1 MKEKIKMKKLI
12 VLFLISVSSLFAQ
25 NWNPVVPTLIPFNFQ
40 SKVDQCS
47 NRDGINVLLDY
58 YDQNWPNN
66 EIKYLKYYLLNSSG
80 SIIREYQF
88 ETQDVEFASIDG
100 NNDKIYVVY
109 KLGNQIKTRKS
120 VNAGQSWTNLADINV
135 GNNICNNVD
144 IYFGKD
150 DNELHVV
157 WAMQDAGSDYK
168 TYYKKLPSSDQWS
181 STENVTDGSLVGGF
195 PTVSTSSNRVH
206 VSYNT
211 GQSSDPQQNVGI
223 AKSRDKLINTW
234 QTPQTIFD
242 QEGSFR
248 ERIHAGSSKLF
259 DFYYKFEGGD
269 GQYTSVLYVKN
280 RDFASTTW
288 STPFELDYGADV
300 NDIVSAVNTTDTKTH
315 IVYSTGYYRNYNGT
329 TWSQESTLGEG
340 GLYSPTI
347 TATSNDLFIVSAGYS
362 SNNVYYV
369 QYDAIPLAPQNLTV
383 SASANNHPLL
393 NWTKN
398 NEADIQH
405 YKIYKYVTSEFGW
418 QPCTTSTTNSFE
430 DVNESYPVKGGSG
443 LTHPVQYRVTAVDFH
458 PYESLP
464 SNTVVTNVSGALMEK
479 INSGE
484 LKPTEFSLDQNYPN
498 PFNPSTKI
506 SYSIKEEGLVTL
518 KVYNVLGKEVA
529 TLVNENKPAG
539 IYEAEFNASQ
549 LPSGLYIYK
558 IQAGGFTD
566 VKKMLLTK

>member
-1 MKEKIKMKKLI
+1 MKEEVKMKKLI
-12 VLFLISVSSLFAQ
+12 ILFLISVSPIFAQ
-25 NWNPVVPTLIPFNFQ
+25 NWNPVVQTLIPFNFN

-100 NNDKIYVVY
+100 NNEKIYVVY

-120 VNAGQSWTNLADINV
+120 INSGQSWTSLADIPL
-135 GNNICNNVD
+135 GNNTCNHMD
-144 IYFGKD
+144 IVFGND
-150 DNELHVV
+150 ALHLV
-157 WAMQDAGSDYK
+157 WATQDATSDYK
-168 TYYKKLPSSDQWS
+168 TYYRKLSNDQWS
-181 STENVTDGSLVGGF
+181 ATEYVTDGSLVGGF

-206 VSYNT
+206 VSFNT

-234 QTPQTIFD
+234 QTTQTIFD

-259 DFYYKFEGGD
+259 DFYYKFEGGL

-300 NDIVSAVNTTDTKTH
+300 NDIVSAVNTTDIKTH

-329 TWSQESTLGEG
+329 TWSEEYTLGVG
-340 GLYSPTI
+340 GLYAPTI
-347 TATSNDLFIVSAGYS
+347 TATSNDLFIVSAGYA

-369 QYDAIPLAPQNLTV
+369 HYDAIPLAPQNLTV
-383 SASANNHPLL
+383 SVSANNHPLL

-405 YKIYKYVTSEFGW
+405 YKVYKYVISEFGW
-418 QPCTTSTTNSFE
+418 QPCGTVTTNSFE
-430 DVNESYPVKGGSG
+430 DLNESYPVKGGIG
-443 LTHPVQYRVTAVDFH
+443 LTHPVQYKVTAVDFH

-464 SNTVVTNVSGALMEK
+464 SNTVLTYVSGALLEK
-479 INSGE
+479 SNSGE
-484 LKPTEFSLDQNYPN
+484 LKPSEYSLDQNYPN

-506 SYSIKEEGLVTL
+506 TYSIKEEGLVTL
-518 KVYNVLGKEVA
+518 KVYDILGKEIA
-529 TLVNENKPAG
+529 ILVNENKAAG
-539 IYEAEFNASQ
+539 NYEAEFNASQ
-549 LPSGLYIYK
+549 LPSGMYIYK
-558 IQAGGFTD
+558 IQSGQFSD